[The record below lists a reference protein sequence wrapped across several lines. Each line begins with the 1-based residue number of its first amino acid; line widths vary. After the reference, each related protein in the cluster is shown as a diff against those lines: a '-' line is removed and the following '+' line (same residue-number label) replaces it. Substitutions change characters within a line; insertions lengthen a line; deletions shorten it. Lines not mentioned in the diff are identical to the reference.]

1 MDRQTI
7 ARPSSDLAAFTLT
20 ESLHITLESWAKRH
34 LGKTD
39 HERRV
44 AQIAAA
50 MFDLTNDL
58 HNLTRRGRSML
69 VAAALVHDVGRSEGA
84 DDHEIVGAQMIF
96 SDPRLPLSPSQRRAL
111 AYLTQY
117 HRGQVPEAGEDD
129 VLSDDDNHDELLT
142 ILGLLR
148 ASDTLDSRSIEA
160 PRLLLVRRN
169 RRIQIRCFLRQPD
182 DRARKAFCRAKKYRL
197 LEQTL
202 SCTVELDIQDGDAEM
217 LLG

>member
-7 ARPSSDLAAFTLT
+7 ARPTPDLSAFALT
-20 ESLHITLESWAKRH
+20 EPLHISLEAWTRRR

-50 MFDLTNDL
+50 LFDLTQDL
-58 HNLTRRGRSML
+58 HNLSRRSRSIL
-69 VAAALVHDVGRSEGA
+69 VAAALIHDVGRSEGA
-84 DDHEIVGAQMIF
+84 DDHATVGAQMIF
-96 SDPRLPLSPSQRRAL
+96 DDPRLSLTPSQRRAL
-111 AYLTQY
+111 AYLSQH
-117 HRGQVPEAGEDD
+117 HRGQVPELGEDD
-129 VLSDDDNHDELLT
+129 ILSDDDNREELLK

-160 PRLLLVRRN
+160 PRLLLVRRH
-169 RRIQIRCFLRQPD
+169 RGIQIRCFLRHPD
-182 DRARKAFCRAKKYRL
+182 DRARKAFCRPKKYRL
-197 LEQTL
+197 LEATL
-202 SCTVELDIQDGDAEM
+202 NCTVELDVQDGDAEM

>member
-7 ARPSSDLAAFTLT
+7 ARPGSDLSAFTPS
-20 ESLHITLESWAKRH
+20 ESLHITLEAWTKRR
-34 LGKTD
+34 LGATD

-50 MFDLTNDL
+50 LFDITRDL
-58 HNLTRRGRSML
+58 HDLSRRSRSIL
-69 VAAALVHDVGRSEGA
+69 IAAALVHDVGRCEGA
-84 DDHEIVGAQMIF
+84 DDHATVGAQMVF
-96 SDPRLPLSPSQRRAL
+96 ADPRLPLTSSQRRAL

-117 HRGQVPEAGEDD
+117 HRGHVPEAGEDD
-129 VLSDDDNHDELLT
+129 VLEIDDNHDELLM

-160 PRLLLVRRN
+160 PRLLLVRRQ
-169 RRIQIRCFLRQPD
+169 RAIQIRCFLRQPD
-182 DRARKAFCRAKKYRL
+182 ERARKSFCRPKKYRL
-197 LEQTL
+197 LEQML
-202 SCTVELDIQDGDAEM
+202 NCTVELDIQDGDAEM